1 MKTCFIIN
9 FWADTKDKVEIIKR
23 SISQI
28 KKLGNDVI
36 YTSLYP
42 IDSEIADITDYS
54 IFLNQNDLITMEDIL
69 RIEEIDVK
77 STYSF
82 QSSDGNIRWESIPLN
97 SKNVIFSVY
106 YQFVSTLKFLKK
118 LNYTHFHYLV
128 GDTVVSDDDLGIF
141 KQIENSVKLTNT
153 KSFFTD
159 IQKMQFYGYGSNY
172 WYGEIDFFI
181 NKFENFKTKHQ
192 FLEDQVKKYKVS
204 NKEICFES
212 FLKNVF
218 GEDENVLVRIANENT
233 NSMDFLTNSEFD
245 IIQTYNSKTSYSL
258 IPNQESFDLYIIS
271 KENSVYEIEIDGDN
285 QTVELGI
292 GNFYSYRIYKNNFL
306 LKICKNNTE
315 IFEINVDDK
324 IYQKLKKSS
333 YYY

>member
-1 MKTCFIIN
+1 M
-9 FWADTKDKVEIIKR
+9 
-23 SISQI
+23 
-28 KKLGNDVI
+28 
-36 YTSLYP
+36 
-42 IDSEIADITDYS
+42 
-54 IFLNQNDLITMEDIL
+54 
-69 RIEEIDVK
+69 
-77 STYSF
+77 
-82 QSSDGNIRWESIPLN
+82 
-97 SKNVIFSVY
+97 
-106 YQFVSTLKFLKK
+106 
-118 LNYTHFHYLV
+118 V

-181 NKFENFKTKHQ
+181 DKLGETKTKND

-258 IPNQESFDLYIIS
+258 IPYENYLDLYII
-271 KENSVYEIEIDGDN
+271 NGR
-285 QTVELGI
+285 
-292 GNFYSYRIYKNNFL
+292 FYKFN
-306 LKICKNNTE
+306 
-315 IFEINVDDK
+315 
-324 IYQKLKKSS
+324 
-333 YYY
+333 